1 VRQSN
6 RVATSRSRTL
16 RGRLLSHKTTWPGG
30 PAVPALSL
38 RRSTRTHQRNPIA
51 RTTATVTAFCRFPSG
66 SVSAAMTAMHQARPR
81 RVASI
86 SARPTW
92 RSSGRRWDWR
102 SCVPGTWSPNPGLPA
117 CQSGTQSRGEPRS
130 RSRGYWVSPSSP
142 RRAKGSGGITGSSP
156 STGRN
161 QQMLSMRRLLS
172 KPSSRLSLAGNQGS
186 QPGRS
191 ALRQLRYRL
200 PLLPGREAPRV
211 VGLGDTQ
218 RRRAEEAAH
227 HRRYDRGRP
236 HARFKAE
243 GDPTV
248 DGVA

>member
-1 VRQSN
+1 VAIVRPPLGLEKLRTRN
-6 RVATSRSRTL
+6 LVTEPRVAC
-16 RGRLLSHKTTWPGG
+16 
-30 PAVPALSL
+30 VPE
-38 RRSTRTHQRNPIA
+38 RHPIA
-51 RTTATVTAFCRFPSG
+51 RRTKVAV
-66 SVSAAMTAMHQARPR
+66 PR
-81 RVASI
+81 
-86 SARPTW
+86 
-92 RSSGRRWDWR
+92 
-102 SCVPGTWSPNPGLPA
+102 LL
-117 CQSGTQSRGEPRS
+117 GEPIVATPGEGVWRD
-130 RSRGYWVSPSSP
+130 YWILTEY
-142 RRAKGSGGITGSSP
+142 REE
-156 STGRN
+156 